1 MKESLSTLIHAPSKV
16 GKSTLM
22 STAPPPVCVFDVE
35 GSWKFI
41 QTQGFQQTDRPLRKI
56 AWDPRREPPPRY
68 DGTWDAAM
76 VAVTDWASLTSGYV
90 HLQQSPHDFRSVI
103 CDSVTEAQ
111 RKLKTNLRGLEQMRI
126 QDWGDLLVYMDK
138 WIRDVRDLTL
148 VPDLPIQFAGFV
160 AETEMKNGK
169 WRPAMQ
175 GQIGRALPYWVDLC
189 GYLYTDTELDGN
201 GQPTRKIKR
210 LLIMSD
216 HPEFESG
223 ERVQGLLG
231 DVVTEPNFTDM
242 MKKIYGD
249 TVFEKRETSK

>member
-1 MKESLSTLIHAPSKV
+1 LKESISTLIHAPSKV

-22 STAPPPVCVFDVE
+22 STAPPPLCVFDVE

-41 QTQGFQQTDRPLRKI
+41 RTQGFKSATPLRKI
-56 AWDPRREPPPRY
+56 AWNPRDEPPPRY

-76 VAVTDWASLTSGYV
+76 VTVTDWATLTSGYV

-103 CDSVTEAQ
+103 VDSVTEAQ

-138 WIRDVRDLTL
+138 WIRDIRDLSL
-148 VPDLPIQFAGFV
+148 IPELPIQFAGFV
-160 AETEMKNGK
+160 AETEEKGGR

-175 GQIGRALPYWVDLC
+175 GSIGRALPYWVDIC
-189 GYLYTDTELDGN
+189 GYLYTDSDLDAN
-201 GQPTRKIKR
+201 GQATAKHKK
-210 LLIMSD
+210 LLVMSD
-216 HPEFESG
+216 HPQFESG

-231 DVVTEPNFTDM
+231 DVITDPSITSM
-242 MKKIYGD
+242 MYTIYGD
-249 TVFEKRETSK
+249 DVFGQGESK